1 VVGMG
6 RALELILTGRPVEAE
21 EAHRIGLVNELVEPG
36 GHLDRALELAERI
49 AAFPQVTMLADR
61 RAAIEGFGL
70 PLAEGIALE
79 HRLGRE
85 VLEVAARGAMRF
97 ASGEGRHGEGV

>member
-1 VVGMG
+1 
-6 RALELILTGRPVEAE
+6 
-21 EAHRIGLVNELVEPG
+21 
-36 GHLDRALELAERI
+36 
-49 AAFPQVTMLADR
+49 MLADR

-85 VLEVAARGAMRF
+85 VLEVAVEGAKRF
-97 ASGEGRHGEGV
+97 ADGAGRHGKGV

>member
-1 VVGMG
+1 
-6 RALELILTGRPVEAE
+6 
-21 EAHRIGLVNELVEPG
+21 
-36 GHLDRALELAERI
+36 
-49 AAFPQVTMLADR
+49 MLADR

-85 VLEVAARGAMRF
+85 VLESPSTAPPASPPARVATAR
-97 ASGEGRHGEGV
+97 ASKQAFERAS